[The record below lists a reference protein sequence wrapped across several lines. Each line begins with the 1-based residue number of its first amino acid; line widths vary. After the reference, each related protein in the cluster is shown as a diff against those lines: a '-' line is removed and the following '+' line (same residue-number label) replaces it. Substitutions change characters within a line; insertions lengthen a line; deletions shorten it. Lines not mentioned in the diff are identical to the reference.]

1 MLWHVIR
8 HIYSLEVA
16 VKDHHLNTL
25 HLSHHNIDIN
35 PRIKN
40 LPGSQWGNF
49 REGVPCFEVPGP
61 SGCPG

>member
-25 HLSHHNIDIN
+25 HLSHHIGTAHVLT
-35 PRIKN
+35 RIV
-40 LPGSQWGNF
+40 LPIKFLCQQQGLTISDM
-49 REGVPCFEVPGP
+49 V
-61 SGCPG
+61 